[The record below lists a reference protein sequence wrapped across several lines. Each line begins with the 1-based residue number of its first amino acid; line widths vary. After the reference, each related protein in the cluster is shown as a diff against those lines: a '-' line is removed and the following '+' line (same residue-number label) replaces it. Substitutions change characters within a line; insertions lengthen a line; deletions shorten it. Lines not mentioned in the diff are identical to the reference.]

1 MCWCVVRAAHCG
13 AFDLKITSHLSIIA
27 VLSCN
32 FLNCFVSIRVSPC
45 LQHQL
50 FYFFLI
56 LHFITNLQ
64 LRAEFDRIPWML
76 PFLLFLFS
84 SHSYYFSFLIS
95 YNLLYE
101 LCFHRLSI
109 IRSTYISCCFFLS
122 LPFLSYLSFLI
133 FLFFFSFL
141 SFLFYLFCSEA
152 VLKALNTLPKK
163 ESRAITERLGL
174 GETSS
179 VWRICVTYVS
189 DVSHLMICSD
199 RTSL

>member
-1 MCWCVVRAAHCG
+1 MVRAAHCG

-32 FLNCFVSIRVSPC
+32 FLKCFVSVRVSPC
-45 LQHQL
+45 LQRQL
-50 FYFFLI
+50 FYFFFI
-56 LHFITNLQ
+56 LHFITNYQ

-122 LPFLSYLSFLI
+122 FPYLSFLTFPFLPFLSYLSFPFSP
-133 FLFFFSFL
+133 FLSYLSFLTFPFL
-141 SFLFYLFCSEA
+141 SFFPFLL
-152 VLKALNTLPKK
+152 VL
-163 ESRAITERLGL
+163 
-174 GETSS
+174 
-179 VWRICVTYVS
+179 
-189 DVSHLMICSD
+189 
-199 RTSL
+199 

>member
-1 MCWCVVRAAHCG
+1 MVRAAHCG

-45 LQHQL
+45 LQRQL

-64 LRAEFDRIPWML
+64 LRAEIDRIP
-76 PFLLFLFS
+76 
-84 SHSYYFSFLIS
+84 Y
-95 YNLLYE
+95 
-101 LCFHRLSI
+101 CHRLSI

-122 LPFLSYLSFLI
+122 LPFLSS
-133 FLFFFSFL
+133 FFSFL
-141 SFLFYLFCSEA
+141 SFLFFSFLFYLFCSEA

-174 GETSS
+174 GETSC
-179 VWRICVTYVS
+179 VWRTCVTYVC
-189 DVSHLMICSD
+189 DVSHFMICSD
-199 RTSL
+199 RTSLW